1 MTTTWQKRMKAD
13 LETAG
18 YAPGTRDHYFRAACR
33 LVAHCARSPEQVGR
47 EEVREYFD
55 VARKKDKRSASWL
68 KVEMAGVRFLFGVTL
83 ARPADVAWIRWPRQR
98 APLPVVL
105 SGDEILA
112 LLGAISGPLYRAVAM
127 TMYGAGLRISE
138 ACALQVTDIDAARG
152 LIHVRK
158 GKGGRE
164 RHVMLAASLL
174 ASLRTYWA
182 ATRPPQPYLFPG
194 ADPRK
199 PIDPRSVREAIRAAV
214 ITSGIKKKITPHV
227 LRHSFATHLHELGTD
242 VITIQR
248 LLGHA
253 SVRTTMRYVQVSRAA
268 LAKTKSPLDVLGT
281 PSAKKMLG

>member
-1 MTTTWQKRMKAD
+1 MTTWQKRMKAD
-13 LETAG
+13 LEAAG
-18 YAPGTRDHYFRAACR
+18 YAPGTRGHYFRAACR
-33 LVAHCARSPEQVGR
+33 LVEHCGQEPQRLGQDDVRAYFGRARRQKRSP
-47 EEVREYFD
+47 
-55 VARKKDKRSASWL
+55 SWL

-83 ARPADVAWIRWPRQR
+83 ARPTDVAWIRWPRQR

-105 SGDEILA
+105 SGEEIVT

-152 LIHVRK
+152 LIHVRN

-174 ASLRTYWA
+174 SSLRLYWA
-182 ATRPPQPYLFPG
+182 AMRPPRPYLFPG

-199 PIDPRSVREAIRAAV
+199 PIDPRSVREAISAAV
-214 ITSGIKKKITPHV
+214 VTSGIRKKITPHV
-227 LRHSFATHLHELGTD
+227 LRHSFATHLHELGAD
-242 VITIQR
+242 IVTIQR

-253 SVRTTMRYVQVSRAA
+253 SVRTTMRYVQVSRAS
-268 LAKTKSPLDVLGT
+268 LAKTTSPLDVLGT
-281 PSAKKMLG
+281 PGAKKKLG